1 MLFARAAYTSY
12 GQQVSHQGAEKPELK
27 ANRCA
32 TLVGPPLRGF
42 ESIAGRRPCG
52 LGGTLERDCY
62 MSVDRARDTERLRR
76 CRLDEGLAF
85 WKARK

>member
-62 MSVDRARDTERLRR
+62 MSVEDRARDTERLQAG
-76 CRLDEGLAF
+76 CRLAF